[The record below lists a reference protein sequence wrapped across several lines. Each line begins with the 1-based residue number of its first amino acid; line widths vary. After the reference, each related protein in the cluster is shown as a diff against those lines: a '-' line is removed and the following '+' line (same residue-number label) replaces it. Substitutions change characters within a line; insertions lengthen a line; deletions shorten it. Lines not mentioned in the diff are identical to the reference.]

1 MRSTFPRAFALLLVA
16 TLAAVAACRPAPE
29 PPAPPSAI
37 RVAATN
43 PPLAFFA
50 AEILG
55 DAAGFELL
63 AATPPGRDSVD
74 WLPDD
79 DTIARVQSSSIILLQ
94 GPGSG
99 PWGESIPL
107 PRRGRID
114 TTRAA
119 RDRFP
124 KEFQGVRHRHGGGAE
139 HTHGGT
145 SAYAWLDL
153 ETARVQARA
162 VRDALAAAAPELE
175 EAFDE
180 RWRHLD
186 AELAALHRRATGL
199 AADAPP
205 LLASHP
211 VYPFLSHAYGLR
223 VESFAWHPDEMPDA
237 AEWAEFDARRSG
249 SGAAVM
255 LWEAMPSVEIA
266 GALRQRGIEI
276 AAFPTG
282 SSAPPEGSRFD
293 LVAMMR
299 ANLDRLAE
307 AIGGNA
313 AAEPPQ
319 AGSESP

>member
-1 MRSTFPRAFALLLVA
+1 MRRTASAPWLLL
-16 TLAAVAACRPAPE
+16 AAIAIVGSGCSRAPEAPE
-29 PPAPPSAI
+29 PPAAVRI
-37 RVAATN
+37 AATN

-63 AATPPGRDSVD
+63 AATPPGRDSID

-79 DTIARVQSSSIILLQ
+79 ETIALVQSSPIILLQ

-145 SAYAWLDL
+145 SAYAWLDF

-162 VRDALAAAAPELE
+162 VRDALAAAAPASEG
-175 EAFDE
+175 AFDE
-180 RWRHLD
+180 RWRRLD
-186 AELAALHRRATGL
+186 AELATLHRRATEL
-199 AADAPP
+199 AADARP

-211 VYPFLSHAYGLR
+211 VYQFLAHAYR
-223 VESFAWHPDEMPDA
+223 VRIESLAWHPDAMPDA
-237 AEWAEFDARRSG
+237 AAWTEFDARRSG
-249 SGAAVM
+249 SGATIM
-255 LWEAMPSVEIA
+255 LWEAPPSGEIA
-266 GALRQRGIEI
+266 EALRQRGIGI
-276 AAFPTG
+276 LLFPTG
-282 SSAPPEGSRFD
+282 SSSPSDGSSLD
-293 LVAMMR
+293 LVALMQ

-307 AIGGNA
+307 AIGGEESA
-313 AAEPPQ
+313 AAVK
-319 AGSESP
+319 AGGVSP

>member
-1 MRSTFPRAFALLLVA
+1 MGSNFPKAFALLLA
-16 TLAAVAACRPAPE
+16 AAAAAVAACRPAPE
-29 PPAPPSAI
+29 PPAAPAAI

-55 DAAGFELL
+55 GTDGFELF
-63 AATPPGRDSVD
+63 AATPPGRDSID

-79 DTIARVQSSSIILLQ
+79 ETIARVQSSPLILLQ

-145 SAYAWLDL
+145 SAYAWLDF

-162 VRDALAAAAPELE
+162 VRDALVGGEAAAEPAL
-175 EAFDE
+175 DE

-186 AELAALHRRATGL
+186 ARLASLHRRAIEI
-199 AADAPP
+199 AAGAPP

-211 VYPFLSHAYGLR
+211 VYAFLAHAYGLR
-223 VESFAWHPDEMPDA
+223 IESVAWSPDEMPDA
-237 AEWAEFDARRSG
+237 EAWADLDARREA
-249 SGAAVM
+249 SGAAIM
-255 LWEAMPSVEIA
+255 LWEAPPAAAIA
-266 GALRQRGIEI
+266 EALRQRGIVTVPF
-276 AAFPTG
+276 ATG
-282 SSAPPEGSRFD
+282 SVAPEAAKLD
-293 LVAMMR
+293 LVAMLE

-307 AIGGNA
+307 AIGEPA
-313 AAEPPQ
+313 AA
-319 AGSESP
+319 SPGREQP